1 MLRGRLMSYSV
12 WLFFLFSVDVRTFC
26 FGFSLGG
33 AGFVPRRKFIGTAAT
48 SFHGFKRRKD
58 ASKLNMVAKEGS
70 SKLSIHDLIA
80 KYELGR
86 QFERYRFLQKVMDNE
101 VEDIDDVNQLLL
113 HILSKRTY
121 FKCRDEATFLPL
133 LPPSGARGEYEL
145 LDELEMLL
153 PTMEDDEESHKS
165 MWDILMELHGR
176 EAVKMSKDQDED
188 WDARCLVVRLLIDQ
202 NFIVE
207 DIPL

>member
-1 MLRGRLMSYSV
+1 
-12 WLFFLFSVDVRTFC
+12 
-26 FGFSLGG
+26 
-33 AGFVPRRKFIGTAAT
+33 
-48 SFHGFKRRKD
+48 
-58 ASKLNMVAKEGS
+58 
-70 SKLSIHDLIA
+70 
-80 KYELGR
+80 
-86 QFERYRFLQKVMDNE
+86 MDNE

-207 DIPL
+207 GIPL

>member
-1 MLRGRLMSYSV
+1 M
-12 WLFFLFSVDVRTFC
+12 
-26 FGFSLGG
+26 
-33 AGFVPRRKFIGTAAT
+33 
-48 SFHGFKRRKD
+48 
-58 ASKLNMVAKEGS
+58 
-70 SKLSIHDLIA
+70 SIHDLIA

-101 VEDIDDVNQLLL
+101 VEDIEDVNQLLL
-113 HILSKRTY
+113 HILSKRTH